1 LSRIEEW
8 FVRDDELRTSVLI
21 EGFGIHEGMD
31 IQSKH
36 NESDSPPAQV
46 LLVHNILIGSYHHVE
61 RTRFGCLNELS
72 VADTIPASV
81 VDCFDLMLV

>member
-1 LSRIEEW
+1 LHNRP
-8 FVRDDELRTSVLI
+8 
-21 EGFGIHEGMD
+21 D
-31 IQSKH
+31 IRSKH

-61 RTRFGCLNELS
+61 RTRFGCLDELS
-72 VADTIPASV
+72 VADTIPSSV